1 MRTQIVA
8 GTSLLTSFA
17 AYRAYRAQ
25 RREVTSLLSD
35 PDLSP
40 AARHEIHTVLIQQQD
55 DLAASTL
62 ASIRQR
68 RSTDQRV
75 PATAG
80 AR

>member
-1 MRTQIVA
+1 MRTQNVA
-8 GTSLLTSFA
+8 GTSLRTSLA

-25 RREVTSLLSD
+25 RREVAALLSD
-35 PDLSP
+35 PNLSP
-40 AARHEIHTVLIQQQD
+40 AARQEIRTVLIQHQD
-55 DLAASTL
+55 DVAASAV

-68 RSTDQRV
+68 RATGQRV